1 MHSLDLSFLRRHEI
15 ARLTKLKPD
24 LPPTNSQCDV
34 AVGGSVKSPASGDT
48 LGLSGQIPTGKDTQ
62 NPTNL
67 GPSNPII
74 SQPPQ
79 SIDPKAEIDIIQ
91 ARIAVEQ
98 ERKRLAEIELEIVK
112 LQDAQKIAQVNT
124 QNDDNHRKQAIKNKI
139 ITEKSTHI
147 WQWIK
152 RILMMLFALLLV
164 ALLTLMLFRVYRWTV
179 EAPLIKEV
187 IKKVEVPVEKR
198 VEVPVEKR
206 VEVEVPVEKIIEKQI
221 IPDECSQVRRNGKIF
236 INCDGKSINGA
247 PTLGDNGINQMP
259 ELLE

>member
-1 MHSLDLSFLRRHEI
+1 
-15 ARLTKLKPD
+15 
-24 LPPTNSQCDV
+24 
-34 AVGGSVKSPASGDT
+34 
-48 LGLSGQIPTGKDTQ
+48 
-62 NPTNL
+62 
-67 GPSNPII
+67 
-74 SQPPQ
+74 
-79 SIDPKAEIDIIQ
+79 
-91 ARIAVEQ
+91 
-98 ERKRLAEIELEIVK
+98 
-112 LQDAQKIAQVNT
+112 
-124 QNDDNHRKQAIKNKI
+124 
-139 ITEKSTHI
+139 
-147 WQWIK
+147 
-152 RILMMLFALLLV
+152 
-164 ALLTLMLFRVYRWTV
+164 RVYRWTV